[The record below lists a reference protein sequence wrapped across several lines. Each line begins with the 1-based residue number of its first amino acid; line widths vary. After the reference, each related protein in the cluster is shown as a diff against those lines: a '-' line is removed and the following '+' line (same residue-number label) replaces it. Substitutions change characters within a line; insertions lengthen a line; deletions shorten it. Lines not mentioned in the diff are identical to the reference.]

1 MELSGAR
8 LTLTDEAGKTID
20 QWTSVAG
27 EPHLIEGLEPG
38 KTYILREEI
47 APHGYLMAQA
57 VEFTI
62 NDTGDV
68 QKVVMKDDVPTGT
81 ILINKTGEFLSNV
94 SAVESALGWA
104 GNAFSYITGG
114 LKNVTFDVY
123 AYDDIHHAD
132 GASPD
137 YYKAGEHVGTTTTDS
152 TGIARLE
159 GLPLGKY
166 MVKEAATASG
176 YVLDDQERVIDLS
189 YRDSGTAV
197 VTYSEDWQN
206 ERQKAHVRVV
216 KLDENTEEPLPGAS
230 FGLYAEEDICSASG
244 TVIIAA
250 GTLIQ
255 QLATDSNG
263 ELVFE
268 ADLPVGFSYSIKE
281 LIPPAGYASDPDARS
296 FTFEDSGT
304 NSAVTDFEYVFVDKP
319 TIVEVTKSSLT
330 TGEELEGAQLQVT
343 DENGN
348 VVDSWV
354 SEMEPHVITGLVV
367 SKTYTLTETLPAP
380 GYVTAESIRFTIAD
394 TGDIQ
399 PVEMKDDVTKV
410 YVSKTDLT
418 GKEELEGAT
427 LVILDSDGNIMERWT
442 STGEPHYI
450 EMLPIGTYI
459 LREESAPSGYTVAED
474 VTFEVTDTAEIQRVQ
489 MKDAPEGTP
498 DNPGTPKT
506 GDGRKPILWGMTGV
520 AALLGLITVI
530 MINRN
535 NRRKF

>member
-1 MELSGAR
+1 M
-8 LTLTDEAGKTID
+8 
-20 QWTSVAG
+20 
-27 EPHLIEGLEPG
+27 
-38 KTYILREEI
+38 
-47 APHGYLMAQA
+47 
-57 VEFTI
+57 
-62 NDTGDV
+62 
-68 QKVVMKDDVPTGT
+68 
-81 ILINKTGEFLSNV
+81 
-94 SAVESALGWA
+94 
-104 GNAFSYITGG
+104 
-114 LKNVTFDVY
+114 
-123 AYDDIHHAD
+123 
-132 GASPD
+132 
-137 YYKAGEHVGTTTTDS
+137 
-152 TGIARLE
+152 
-159 GLPLGKY
+159 
-166 MVKEAATASG
+166 
-176 YVLDDQERVIDLS
+176 
-189 YRDSGTAV
+189 
-197 VTYSEDWQN
+197 
-206 ERQKAHVRVV
+206 
-216 KLDENTEEPLPGAS
+216 
-230 FGLYAEEDICSASG
+230 
-244 TVIIAA
+244 
-250 GTLIQ
+250 
-255 QLATDSNG
+255 
-263 ELVFE
+263 
-268 ADLPVGFSYSIKE
+268 GFSYSIKE
-281 LIPPAGYASDPDARS
+281 LIPPAGYASDPDVRS
-296 FTFEDSGT
+296 FTFEASST
-304 NSAVTDFEYVFVDKP
+304 NSTVTDFEYVFVDKP

-367 SKTYTLTETLPAP
+367 GKTYTLTETLPAP

-506 GDGRKPILWGMTGV
+506 GDGRNPILWGMAGV

>member
-1 MELSGAR
+1 MKF
-8 LTLTDEAGKTID
+8 T
-20 QWTSVAG
+20 
-27 EPHLIEGLEPG
+27 
-38 KTYILREEI
+38 
-47 APHGYLMAQA
+47 
-57 VEFTI
+57 VE
-62 NDTGDV
+62 DTGEI

-114 LKNVTFDVY
+114 LKDVTFDVY

-137 YYKAGEHVGTTTTDS
+137 YYKAGEHVGTITTDS

-206 ERQKAHVRVV
+206 ERQKARVRVV

-281 LIPPAGYASDPDARS
+281 LIPPAGYASDPDVRS
-296 FTFEDSGT
+296 FTFEASGT

-354 SEMEPHVITGLVV
+354 SEMEPHVITGLVAG
-367 SKTYTLTETLPAP
+367 KTYTLTETLPAP

-442 STGEPHYI
+442 STSEPHYI

-506 GDGRKPILWGMTGV
+506 GDGRNPILWGMAGV